1 MEIRKLIQQIK
12 QFKIIYQEYYIKT
25 IQQSIPAFCL
35 DKPLFEFKHQ
45 ATEKDIKLL
54 SAELSFMIPNEL
66 SAFYKEI
73 GQLVD
78 ENQPEILTIWIPS
91 VNDLLS
97 KKGNSRWTQ
106 TSTFGLIDMMKLHWG
121 NDRYELNEG
130 QFLTTEQ
137 ITKLNETYMC
147 IGYWCKNPFYEE
159 AYFIIFFKKHQF
171 SEIVYNQ
178 DRFDLL
184 KVQLLDILENGI
196 PQNSFEK
203 LLKSIFTR
211 LEGYSI
217 EYAENL

>member
-1 MEIRKLIQQIK
+1 MEIRKLNQQIE
-12 QFKIIYQEYYIKT
+12 QFKIIYEEYYIKT
-25 IQQSIPAFCL
+25 IQQSIPTFCL
-35 DKPLFEFKHQ
+35 DKPWFEFKNQ

-54 SAELSFMIPNEL
+54 SAELSFLIPNEL
-66 SAFYKEI
+66 SVFYREI

-78 ENQPEILTIWIPS
+78 ENLPEILTIWIPS

-106 TSTFGLIDMMKLHWG
+106 TPTFGLIDMMRLHWG

-137 ITKLNETYMC
+137 IAKLNETYTC
-147 IGYWCKNPFYEE
+147 IGYWCTKPSYEE
-159 AYFIIFFKKHQF
+159 AYFIVFDKKHQF

-203 LLKSIFTR
+203 LLKSIFMR
-211 LEGYSI
+211 LEDYTI
-217 EYAENL
+217 EYVGNL